1 LKQFCLL
8 KYEDPEVSIPLF
20 DGNLSGVGPKVSV
33 VIGPNGSGKSRVLS
47 RIVDELCFLD
57 TLRNPSESARARFR
71 PVSENAKIEYR
82 IGNEHCVIDRNGRD
96 LTCILN
102 GKIST
107 FFDLP
112 FPTRVATVAHLPSDK
127 FRFLRSEKSNFYR
140 YLGLRQATNLTTTG
154 ALETK
159 VIQSLLL
166 GLTQE
171 GFAKRLETWLSLAGM
186 TNDAAVKIT
195 LANPDLLNT
204 NFKDFGIAALH
215 AARRRAGPARADSFE
230 ESDEWRTDLEKIWR
244 LFSQLHHSDWS
255 HENYN
260 PSLVLEL
267 APLFSDP
274 DSARVWIDGIDAA
287 RRRRLFEET
296 SLLIGKSGGRYRFSD
311 LSSGEQQLVGTNAR
325 LLAELESNSLVFID
339 EPEISL
345 HPEWQIKYIP
355 TLLKSLAAIPSTH
368 IVIATHSHFMVSDLD
383 SNNSSLIMSTNQ
395 DGPKFQ
401 LFDGEVYGRSPENI
415 LYRVFGVATSGN
427 SYVEGDLHSALRML
441 SSTEKLDYLEL
452 KAIYNRLDKVRGKDN
467 AALNVIL
474 GKIAEVLSLESD

>member
-1 LKQFCLL
+1 M
-8 KYEDPEVSIPLF
+8 
-20 DGNLSGVGPKVSV
+20 
-33 VIGPNGSGKSRVLS
+33 
-47 RIVDELCFLD
+47 
-57 TLRNPSESARARFR
+57 
-71 PVSENAKIEYR
+71 
-82 IGNEHCVIDRNGRD
+82 
-96 LTCILN
+96 
-102 GKIST
+102 
-107 FFDLP
+107 
-112 FPTRVATVAHLPSDK
+112 
-127 FRFLRSEKSNFYR
+127 
-140 YLGLRQATNLTTTG
+140 
-154 ALETK
+154 
-159 VIQSLLL
+159 IQSLLL

-452 KAIYNRLDKVRGKDN
+452 KSIYNRLDKVRGKDN

-474 GKIAEVLSLESD
+474 GRIAEVLSLESD